1 MDIGPPTGD
10 PYGLVRLAPTPLAL
24 TIGLALHLACNAE
37 GGASSTNSASLTDSS
52 ATGTS
57 SESTGTPT
65 TGDAETLQRCQPTC
79 TADSDCTIGGTDIGF
94 RCVTGVC
101 RPPPCSDDA
110 ACILTLS
117 GWTTPCADQSACS
130 VDQACVAVGDEGRCA
145 TRPSMDLQCID
156 LGLAERT
163 LPTIAGDMNVTVC
176 GVLTASCDAGICSAP
191 CTSDAACPAQLGH
204 PTCELATGA
213 CICTEDRDCQ
223 DTMKPGLIACIAG
236 RCGCRSDM
244 DCTGGVNVD
253 ICFAGACGCSGPAT
267 CSTQVFDAAVQICG
281 PA

>member
-1 MDIGPPTGD
+1 
-10 PYGLVRLAPTPLAL
+10 VRLASTPLAL
-24 TIGLALHLACNAE
+24 TLGLALHVACNDE
-37 GGASSTNSASLTDSS
+37 GSASSTSAASLTE
-52 ATGTS
+52 TS
-57 SESTGTPT
+57 TTSPTST
-65 TGDAETLQRCQPTC
+65 TGETTSDLTTGEPQTLQRCQPTC
-79 TADSDCTIGGTDIGF
+79 MADDDCTIDGMDIGF

-117 GWTTPCADQSACS
+117 GWTTPCGDQAECTP
-130 VDQACVAVGDEGRCA
+130 DQACVDVGGEGRCA
-145 TRPSMDLQCID
+145 ARPGMDLQCID
-156 LGLAERT
+156 LGLDERM
-163 LPTIAGDMNVTVC
+163 LPTIAGDMTVIVC
-176 GVLTASCDAGICSAP
+176 GVVTASCDEGTCKAP

-204 PTCELATGA
+204 PTCEQATGA

-223 DTMKPGLIACIAG
+223 DTMKPGLIACNAG

-253 ICFAGACGCSGPAT
+253 TCFAGACGCSGPAT
-267 CSTQVFDAAVQICG
+267 CSTPIFDNAVQICG